1 MPEVSSAE
9 TAHSYTRARGDA
21 PAGRLLRRGWRALRR
36 LGYASP
42 LYRWRLGGKHP
53 LKLKATPED
62 LPLGSAERGH
72 ALLGG
77 QFEAGGYRISLD
89 SSAKWPGLVGAPTA
103 FVDWLHGF
111 GWLKDLAA
119 VDETAPARALA
130 EALVKRW
137 IAAFADYDRV
147 AWSPER
153 TGPRIANWI
162 THAPLILHSGDMVY
176 RSSVLNSLAHQARHL
191 RRTVGDT
198 EPGAARIE
206 ALSGLVLAG
215 LFLPGMETLAARGL
229 KQLERAVTGFVHG
242 DGGPASRNV
251 GDAVATLETLVLLKA
266 AMTGDEAVPSPWLQ
280 AAIDRLVPFIK
291 SHRHGDGG
299 LALFQGCFAGD
310 AARLDAVIER
320 SGATG
325 RAISTMPHTG
335 YQRLKRRRGM
345 AIIDIGVPPR
355 AGFSRRAHAAP
366 LAFEFSDG
374 PHRIVVNLGGTADGW
389 AGQGGELSELARNT
403 AAHST
408 LVVDD
413 TNAARLRPRGV
424 VAAGG
429 PASAA
434 LRLDSD
440 EGALIEAW
448 HDGYAKRYGVIHHR
462 RLYLN
467 SDGASLRGEDR
478 LERRPGGGLSGALA
492 ARRRPGFD
500 LRFHLHPD
508 VTASETQDGKA
519 VILRLENGRGWL
531 FRVAGGDVA
540 IADSLFVA
548 APGRPRRTS
557 QIVVHGGADEDDK
570 IVKWSFNRLS
580 S

>member
-1 MPEVSSAE
+1 MPEVSSTE
-9 TAHSYTRARGDA
+9 TTYSYTRTGGGAA
-21 PAGRLLRRGWRALRR
+21 AGRFMRRRWRALRR

-62 LPLGSAERGH
+62 LPLGSAGRGR
-72 ALLGG
+72 ALLRGR
-77 QFEAGGYRISLD
+77 FEAAGYRISLD
-89 SSAKWPGLVGAPTA
+89 TAAAWPGLVGAPPA

-119 VDETAPARALA
+119 VDNAAPARTLA

-137 IAAFADYDRV
+137 IAAFAGYDRL

-153 TGPRIANWI
+153 AGPRIANWI
-162 THAPLILHSGDMVY
+162 IHAPLILHSGDMVY

-191 RRTVGDT
+191 RRTIADT
-198 EPGAARIE
+198 EPGTARIE

-215 LFLPGMETLAARGL
+215 LFLPGMEALATRGL
-229 KQLERAVTGFVHG
+229 KQLERVIVGFVHA
-242 DGGPASRNV
+242 DGGTASRNV
-251 GDAVATLETLVLLKA
+251 GDAVATLEALVLLKA
-266 AMTGDEAVPSPWLQ
+266 AMAGDEAAPVPWLQ

-299 LALFQGCFAGD
+299 LALFQGSFAGD

-320 SGATG
+320 SGAGG

-355 AGFSRRAHAAP
+355 AALSRRAHAAP

-389 AGQGGELSELARNT
+389 AAQGEELSELARST

-408 LVVDD
+408 LVVGD
-413 TNAARLRPRGV
+413 TNAARLRPGA
-424 VAAGG
+424 VAGNG
-429 PASAA
+429 PASTA

-440 EGALIEAW
+440 AGALIEAS
-448 HDGYAKRYGVIHHR
+448 HDGYARRFGVIHHR

-467 SDGASLRGEDR
+467 SDGSSLRGEDR
-478 LERRPGGGLSGALA
+478 LERRQGGGLSGTLA

-531 FRVAGGDVA
+531 FRVAGGDAA
-540 IADSLFVA
+540 IADSLFVPT
-548 APGRPRRTS
+548 PGQPRRTS
-557 QIVVHGGADEDDK
+557 QIVVHGTADEDDK
-570 IVKWSFNRLS
+570 IVKWSFNRLTG
-580 S
+580 